1 LSKFDKMIAFYDPL
15 KHGEVHHFYGS
26 DPGIACLTWSSWTLW
41 LLGYPEK
48 ALMRC
53 QQAIDLG
60 QKLGDPDCQLF
71 AQQLTA
77 FLRLLM
83 RDPEGA
89 FDLMQSCSLLLAQH
103 SLPLFSAEDEFYR
116 GVYQFQIGELKAGME
131 HMFKGLEVYQAIGT
145 RNMLSM
151 HFTLL
156 AEALLQNG
164 QMEKAAKQIQQA
176 EDFIEET
183 DEHFYQAETLR
194 VKGEMLLLQ
203 NPANA
208 ERTEDLF
215 CQAMQLAHEQEAKTL
230 ELRAATSLA
239 RLRRSQGRLAEARQ
253 VLAPLY
259 GWFTEGFDTPDLK
272 EGRAL
277 LDTLQ

>member
-1 LSKFDKMIAFYDPL
+1 MRAEYQKTLVMVSQGVRVSESSGDDLLIHMMNWVSGCNLLWLGELSKALSKFDKMIAFYDPL

-48 ALMRC
+48 ALRRC

-103 SLPLFSAEDEFYR
+103 SYPFFL
-116 GVYQFQIGELKAGME
+116 
-131 HMFKGLEVYQAIGT
+131 
-145 RNMLSM
+145 
-151 HFTLL
+151 
-156 AEALLQNG
+156 
-164 QMEKAAKQIQQA
+164 
-176 EDFIEET
+176 
-183 DEHFYQAETLR
+183 
-194 VKGEMLLLQ
+194 
-203 NPANA
+203 
-208 ERTEDLF
+208 
-215 CQAMQLAHEQEAKTL
+215 
-230 ELRAATSLA
+230 
-239 RLRRSQGRLAEARQ
+239 
-253 VLAPLY
+253 
-259 GWFTEGFDTPDLK
+259 
-272 EGRAL
+272 
-277 LDTLQ
+277 